1 MNQNHCDI
9 AGWQLGKVAFVV
21 VSNPIVAQRETFTSF
36 GMRGWRIS
44 GVGCTAK
51 WDKSLQISSRLKGG
65 KGSMVSGGFIS
76 MGALGASAS
85 IIFTQVSASTHNFGN
100 LFI

>member
-1 MNQNHCDI
+1 MS
-9 AGWQLGKVAFVV
+9 KVAFVV

-65 KGSMVSGGFIS
+65 KGSMVSRGFIS
-76 MGALGASAS
+76 MGAVGAFAS
-85 IIFTQVSASTHNFGN
+85 N
-100 LFI
+100 LFKTVGAFLTV